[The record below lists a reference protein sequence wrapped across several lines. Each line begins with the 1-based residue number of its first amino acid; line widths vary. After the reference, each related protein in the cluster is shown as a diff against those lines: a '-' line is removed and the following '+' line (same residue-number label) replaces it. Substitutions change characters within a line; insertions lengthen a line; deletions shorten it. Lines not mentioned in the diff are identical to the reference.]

1 MGKTEDRTIVIIG
14 ELVDFC
20 KLYCAICWNRN
31 RKGSGK
37 QMELTTVQK
46 ILDKFGRTRIGWYN
60 WGEPLLHT
68 EFPKIAEMVKKS
80 YSCISSSLSLDLEDS
95 YFDALHNF
103 KVIYVSLS
111 GMTEEVYKIYNRG
124 GNFELVMSN
133 LRKLVAR
140 NKNRIVLVWQGHPF
154 NVHQKE
160 ECKKLCMDL
169 GIEFS
174 PTTLNCEV
182 EDLVMGFNHALLK
195 SPKFKENRP
204 YFNCQLLF
212 NTLPIDVDG
221 NYLLCCASHNVKT
234 GYTIWDDIS
243 PGELFRAR
251 AKQDLCITCQDAGFW
266 RMF

>member
-1 MGKTEDRTIVIIG
+1 MSVVAEICDSCNLK
-14 ELVDFC
+14 
-20 KLYCAICWNRN
+20 CALCWNRN
-31 RKGSGK
+31 RIPSKK
-37 QMELTTVQK
+37 QMELKTVQK

-95 YFDALHNF
+95 YFDALRNF
-103 KVIYVSLS
+103 RTVYVSIS

-195 SPKFKENRP
+195 NPKFKESP
-204 YFNCQLLF
+204 YFNCKLLF

-234 GYTIWDDIS
+234 GYSIWDDVTQ
-243 PGELFRAR
+243 GEVFRSR
-251 AKQDLCITCQDAGFW
+251 ADLDLCVHAKTRDFGECFRKCYLIFK
-266 RMF
+266 